1 MEWFGEQDRARGKP
15 VKSDAD
21 YARAVSRMWN
31 IQREEKRIGVL
42 GGTHDY
48 TGKGLAEGK
57 DY

>member
-1 MEWFGEQDRARGKP
+1 MEWFRQEDRRKGHP
-15 VKSDAD
+15 VKDDSQ

-31 IQREEKRIGVL
+31 IQREEKREGVL
-42 GGTHDY
+42 NGTHDY